1 VNTRRPGRVL
11 VAIAAVACVTA
22 ALASL
27 QLPTDWLVC
36 LTLVVSA
43 PLVVAALRGD
53 VIEFLEVALILLVA
67 AGTGWL
73 TTDEGMACTPLAN
86 LIVAFPACVATAALF
101 EFGRRRIRC
110 FDRVARRCG

>member
-1 VNTRRPGRVL
+1 VNTRTVGRVL
-11 VAIAAVACVTA
+11 VAIAAVAGVTA

-27 QLPTDWLVC
+27 HLPADWLVC
-36 LTLVVSA
+36 LALVVSA
-43 PLVVAALRGD
+43 PLVVAALQGD
-53 VIEFLEVALILLVA
+53 VVEFLEVALILLVA

-86 LIVAFPACVATAALF
+86 LIVVFPACVAAAALF

-110 FDRVARRCG
+110 FDLTRRCS